1 VQAVGTADAPNYSL
15 RASVILNA
23 LWVPLFIQDTVLMLI
38 AVPAV
43 LLRLDPREHTHALAL
58 ITSAV
63 SVVPM
68 VVLPVAGAL
77 SDSWRKRGGS
87 RRAAVLLGI
96 AVDLVA
102 LAMLPSA
109 QSVASLSALMI
120 VATVGFNV
128 AFAAY
133 SAMLP
138 EIVPRSA
145 WGAASGVRGVA
156 VLIGTLAGFGIG
168 AVASPGAVF
177 VITAVAMALGALT
190 LWPIREQSSLASG
203 ERAVVRDWHD
213 FALVFAARAWIALGL
228 SLLYTFVFYFFSD
241 ILKIHDA
248 PAGTAFVGTFGLLGA
263 VLSSV
268 FLGILSDRFPRKWVV
283 AASGIPMTLAAIGF
297 AAVPRVEYILGFA
310 VLFGLGYG
318 GLNAVGWALAID
330 AMPALGDIGRDLG
343 IWGIAQNLPA
353 VIAPFIGYSLLA
365 RFGGGVD
372 GYRALFAAAALSF
385 LIGSLVTLGVRG
397 RRPA

>member
-1 VQAVGTADAPNYSL
+1 
-15 RASVILNA
+15 
-23 LWVPLFIQDTVLMLI
+23 MLI
-38 AVPAV
+38 AVPAA
-43 LLRLDPREHTHALAL
+43 LLRLDPAEHTKALAL
-58 ITSAV
+58 LTSAV

-68 VVLPVAGAL
+68 IVLPVAGAL
-77 SDSWRKRGGS
+77 SDALRRRGGS
-87 RRAAVLLGI
+87 RRAAVLFGI
-96 AVDLVA
+96 VIDLAA
-102 LAMLPSA
+102 LAALPA
-109 QSVASLSALMI
+109 AHSVLALSALMI
-120 VATVGFNV
+120 VATLGFNI

-138 EIVPRSA
+138 EIVPRSV

-168 AVASPGAVF
+168 AVASPNAVF
-177 VITAVAMALGALT
+177 VITAVAMAVGALT
-190 LWPIREQSSLASG
+190 LWPIAERTQPASADH
-203 ERAVVRDWHD
+203 AVVRDWHD
-213 FALVFAARAWIALGL
+213 FALVFVARAWIALGL
-228 SLLYTFVFYFFSD
+228 SLLYTFVFYFFND
-241 ILKIHDA
+241 ILKVHDA

-268 FLGILSDRFPRKWVV
+268 FLGVLSDRVSRKWVV

-297 AAVPRVEYILGFA
+297 AAVPREEYILGFA

-353 VIAPFIGYSLLA
+353 VVAPFIGYWLLA
-365 RFGGGVD
+365 RFGGGID

-397 RRPA
+397 HRPVAA